1 MYSNLC
7 PHCLQTWEWTKQE
20 GLYRRRV
27 RKYFG
32 KRDIYTATTKA
43 RAAESEALAAE
54 GYSPEA
60 IRMLQGPEPTV
71 PLTPA
76 GPEYRRVDPAKSPPR
91 YRVMAKNDV
100 FRCPMDCLQCVL
112 KGLPCSLAWVGGDK
126 VARCSRCVRNQCDFC
141 IQQAP
146 SVERVERWNLPPRL
160 TWARTVEASPVRM
173 DSVVSARLPGRRE
186 SVVLFVRGE
195 RGIAPDELRS
205 LALEL
210 AGGDTRRFAGVLA
223 EPLRGHELRD
233 LALPSFQDLEWGG
246 IGRRDWRDYFD
257 ERRTRREMRLA
268 MSPDPDDERQTEDL
282 NTPLGAESDE
292 DVEDEDVEDEDV
304 EDEDVEDEEAVRD
317 LCADAT
323 GDDDG
328 DDDGNDDG
336 DDARYAS
343 GLDEFDEACRLR
355 AEVEEDPSPTMGDG
369 SEVSEGDGAQ
379 PKGE

>member
-1 MYSNLC
+1 MC

-32 KRDIYTATTKA
+32 KRDIYTTTTKA

-71 PLTPA
+71 PPTPA

-91 YRVMAKNDV
+91 YRVMAKDDI
-100 FRCPMDCLQCVL
+100 FRCPMACLQCVL
-112 KGLPCSLAWVGGDK
+112 KDLPCSLAWVGGDR

-146 SVERVERWNLPPRL
+146 SVERVVRWNLPPRL

-173 DSVVSARLPGRRE
+173 DSVVPVRLPGRPE

-195 RGIAPDELRS
+195 RGIAPDELRA

-223 EPLRGHELRD
+223 EPLHGHELRG

-246 IGRRDWRDYFD
+246 TARRDWRDYFA
-257 ERRTRREMRLA
+257 ERRTRREMRLERT
-268 MSPDPDDERQTEDL
+268 PDPDDEGQTEDSD
-282 NTPLGAESDE
+282 TPLGAEPEEES
-292 DVEDEDVEDEDV
+292 
-304 EDEDVEDEEAVRD
+304 DEEAGEEEAEEEEAEEEEAVGD
-317 LCADAT
+317 LCADGT
-323 GDDDG
+323 GHDDGDDDG
-328 DDDGNDDG
+328 DDAR
-336 DDARYAS
+336 DDARDAS
-343 GLDEFDEACRLR
+343 GLDELDEACRLR
-355 AEVEEDPSPTMGDG
+355 AEAEEDPSLPMSDG
-369 SEVSEGDGAQ
+369 SEVSEGDEAQ
-379 PKGE
+379 TQGRVAGS